1 MSEKLLS
8 APKTIKVPGPDHPIT
23 IERNPN
29 RVVVTVGGQVI
40 ADTRDAL
47 TLREASYPAVQYI
60 PRRDVDMAALR
71 RSEHTTYCPYK
82 GEASYYGIPAG
93 GDRSLNAVWTYETP
107 FEAMARIKDRV
118 AFYPDRVDAIEERH
132 GE

>member
-1 MSEKLLS
+1 M
-8 APKTIKVPGPDHPIT
+8 ADRPIKVPGPTHPIA
-23 IERNPN
+23 IDANPS
-29 RVVVTVGGQVI
+29 RVVVTAGGRII

-71 RSEHTTYCPYK
+71 RSEQTTYCPYK
-82 GEASYYGIPAG
+82 GDASYYSIPAG

-107 FEAMARIKDRV
+107 FEAMAQIRDYL
-118 AFYPDRVDAIEERH
+118 AFYPDRVDEIS
-132 GE
+132 

>member
-60 PRRDVDMAALR
+60 PRRDVDLAALR